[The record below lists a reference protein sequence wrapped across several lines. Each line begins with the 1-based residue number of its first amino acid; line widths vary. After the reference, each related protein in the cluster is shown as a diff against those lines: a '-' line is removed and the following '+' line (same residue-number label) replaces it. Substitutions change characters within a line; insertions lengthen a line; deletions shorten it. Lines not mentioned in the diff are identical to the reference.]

1 MNNDC
6 IVEYRNAFP
15 HELCDEL
22 IRAWQPPKSNFMSR
36 FHPTTRASI
45 LQEVKTTR
53 DALINLQDPYLERL
67 NLRYHETLQISKDK
81 YAKLSLEKNEDRIA
95 WSGGANLI
103 ENMIAESIQTD
114 VIVSR
119 TDAGEIYD
127 WHMDFLGSEEPP
139 ARLLTCIL
147 YLNDM
152 DEDAGGCTEFS
163 NGRVVRPEKGKVL
176 IFPATPQY
184 IHRGARVN
192 KGSKYVITTFSL
204 YNMGWMRSLP
214 FIVKPDH

>member
-22 IRAWQPPKSNFMSR
+22 IRAWQPPKSKFMST

-45 LQEVKTTR
+45 LQEVKTSR

-67 NLRYHETLQISKDK
+67 NLRYQETLQNSKNK
-81 YAKLSLEKNEDRIA
+81 YAKLSLEKNEDRIT
-95 WSGGANLI
+95 WSGGK
-103 ENMIAESIQTD
+103 NMFETTITKSIQTD
-114 VIVSR
+114 VIISR
-119 TDAGEIYD
+119 TDAGEMYN
-127 WHMDFLGSEEPP
+127 WHTDSHLD
-139 ARLLTCIL
+139 RLLTCIL

-176 IFPATPQY
+176 IFPATIQY

-192 KGSKYVITTFSL
+192 KGSKYVITTFSM
-204 YNMGWMRSLP
+204 YHNAVRSLP
-214 FIVKPDH
+214 FDINFDKD

>member
-15 HELCDEL
+15 RELCDEL
-22 IRAWQPPKSNFMSR
+22 MSVWQPPKSNEMLTY
-36 FHPTTRASI
+36 HPTTPVSI
-45 LQEVKTTR
+45 LEEIKTNR
-53 DALINLQDPYLERL
+53 DANINMHNSYHMGL

-95 WSGGANLI
+95 WSGGANMI
-103 ENMIAESIQTD
+103 ENMIAKSIQTD

-119 TDAGEIYD
+119 TDAGEMYN
-127 WHMDFLGSEEPP
+127 WHTD
-139 ARLLTCIL
+139 AHRDRLLTCIL

-214 FIVKPDH
+214 FKIS